1 MTEKYN
7 RDEIKGH
14 NFISDPYFE
23 EWGNGDWEKGE
34 PNKYTK
40 KNDGDRTYLY
50 ISGKGSVSQSV
61 ILPKKSSGN
70 SDEPPFY
77 SLTFDYS
84 VKNKASVSLIL
95 TYLDKGIERDKKE
108 ITLPDTKDW
117 SQHELLLDA
126 SADDTD
132 IRLEFYAG
140 KLAGNKGINLTA
152 VDMQLH
158 IGGFSPESIVFEH
171 ENIPADKPQL
181 RLNYGRKHI
190 LNIRPS
196 DDSAWRDLDCVLKWG
211 SETPAS
217 NYPIIFDPELN
228 TAQSLKKEG
237 SDWKISCLAQKISGI
252 PEAFSIMLAS
262 EYSAVP
268 FVFNAE
274 IGDYLYK
281 FSEPKITGIAVIAQN
296 IPAEISIRVV
306 CDYDE
311 EYPDKPG
318 VPDVDVL
325 WQIDGG
331 KSISTTKTDTDGM
344 AALTFLPEQSG
355 NYILVAVIT
364 DKAGR
369 ESRHQFDINVY
380 DRSPW
385 LDDTRIDINSI
396 GIDYQDDAAYLM
408 NGTTTVIHLNCENNH
423 NLFGRVKLES
433 KEGNTGINITPAEGC
448 DISPEGLSWDVNI
461 TGSDSRELTFLLTS
475 DKFDISQGISVI
487 ALQPDFDKE
496 IQSLKVNGEEANK
509 KTPLIITPEKPVTL
523 NCTVNKL
530 LSRLQAE
537 LNSEESKLLTAEPAF
552 GQLQALKNNAA
563 EWVLK
568 SADPQGGFFNLDLN
582 IPPLTIPLTLSG
594 RALPQ
599 EIASGIELITLNNTP
614 VTTPGNLLLAPG
626 RICTLTVK
634 PHPLLKDIP
643 VSLVAET
650 SNEVSVIS
658 NPPFAQEISLAENGT
673 SWQISADPASARGK
687 FSLQIQSQWGGA
699 PVNLDGVV
707 LSADLQDEG
716 SVRVT
721 DGDMGRKYDIDF
733 NIGFAFLAFEF
744 YSLDLKLLPDNL
756 ISGQTVSWELTEGD
770 HHRDAVSFDPEIPI
784 VLDLLGTDWEFNY
797 TEEESTQFDVV
808 LNSQSKFSYK
818 IPCHIFSDEKY
829 LEKNQCVFML
839 NDSVIIPGV
848 NNNDLEYKKE
858 ISLKLKLS
866 QEVSAFLNG
875 MVLALV
881 VHKADDE
888 GDSLIITSDE
898 LITVDENKPD
908 LEWTVKTDVAVGN
921 RFTLEIVLENLK
933 NIRSVM
939 KFTSV

>member
-1 MTEKYN
+1 MIEKYN
-7 RDEIKGH
+7 QNEVKGR
-14 NFISDPYFE
+14 NFILDPYFD
-23 EWGNGDWEKGE
+23 EWDNGVWDKGE
-34 PNKYTK
+34 PGKYTRK
-40 KNDGDRTYLY
+40 KVGDKTYLR
-50 ISGKGSVSQSV
+50 ILGKGSISQSV
-61 ILPKKSSGN
+61 MLPKGSSG
-70 SDEPPFY
+70 DPALPPFY
-77 SLTFDYS
+77 SLSFDYFIEFNVS
-84 VKNKASVSLIL
+84 ASIIL
-95 TYLDKGIERDKKE
+95 TYISKGSERNKE
-108 ITLPDTKDW
+108 EIFLQNEEEWYQK
-117 SQHELLLDA
+117 ELSLNV
-126 SADDTD
+126 SEDDTE
-132 IRLEFYAG
+132 IKFEFYAG
-140 KLAGNKGINLTA
+140 KSGGNKALNLTA

-158 IGGFSPESIVFEH
+158 IGGFSPESIVFDH

-211 SETPAS
+211 SETPPS

-237 SDWKISCLAQKISGI
+237 CDWNISCLAQKISEI
-252 PEAFSIMLAS
+252 PETFSIMLAS
-262 EYSAVP
+262 EYSAEP
-268 FVFNAE
+268 FVFDAE

-281 FSEPKITGIAVIAQN
+281 FTEPKITGIAVIAQK

-311 EYPDKPG
+311 EYPDMPG

-331 KSISTTKTDTDGM
+331 KSSSTTKTDNDGM
-344 AALTFLPEQSG
+344 TALTFLPEQSG
-355 NYILVAVIT
+355 NYKLIAVIT

-385 LDDTRIDINSI
+385 LDDTRFTIN
-396 GIDYQDDAAYLM
+396 DDEVDFSGDAVYLM
-408 NGTTTVIHLNCENNH
+408 NGETTAFHLNCDKNRNV
-423 NLFGRVKLES
+423 FGRVKLES
-433 KEGNTGINITPAEGC
+433 QKENTDVSITPPEERE
-448 DISPEGLSWDVNI
+448 IPPEGLSWDINI
-461 TGSDSRELTFLLTS
+461 ADTDSRVLTFLLTS
-475 DKFDISQGISVI
+475 DQFDIPQEISVI
-487 ALQPDFDKE
+487 ALQPDTDRE
-496 IQSLKVNGEEANK
+496 IESLKVNGEEADK
-509 KTPLIITPEKPVTL
+509 KTPLIITPVKPITL

-537 LNSEESKLLTAEPAF
+537 LNNEESKLLTAEPAF

-568 SADPQGGFFNLDLN
+568 STNPQGGFFNLDLN
-582 IPPLTIPLTLSG
+582 IPPLTIPLILSG

-599 EIASGIELITLNNTP
+599 EIISGIECITLNNTP
-614 VTTPGNLLLAPG
+614 LTAPGNLALAPG
-626 RICTLTVK
+626 RTCTLTVK

-643 VSLVAET
+643 VSLVSDAG
-650 SNEVSVIS
+650 NGISVVS
-658 NPPFAQEISLAENGT
+658 NPPFGQEISLAENGT

-687 FSLQIQSQWGGA
+687 FSLQIQSQWGGI

-716 SVRVT
+716 SIRVT

-770 HHRDAVSFDPEIPI
+770 YHRDAVLFDPETPVI
-784 VLDLLGTDWEFNY
+784 LDLPETGWEFNY
-797 TEEESTQFDVV
+797 TREESTQFDVV
-808 LNSQSKFSYK
+808 LNSQGKFSYK
-818 IPCHIFSDEKY
+818 IPCHIFSNDKY
-829 LEKNQCVFML
+829 LEESQCVFML
-839 NDSVIIPGV
+839 NDSVIVPGI
-848 NNNDLEYKKE
+848 NNNNLEYKKKV
-858 ISLKLKLS
+858 SLKLKLS
-866 QEVSAFLNG
+866 QEISAFLNG

-881 VHKADDE
+881 VHKAD

-898 LITVDENKPD
+898 LIIVDKNKPD
-908 LEWTVKTDVAVGN
+908 LEWTVETDVAVGN
-921 RFTLEIVLENLK
+921 RFTLEIVLANLK
-933 NIRSVM
+933 NIRAVM
-939 KFTSV
+939 RFTSV